1 MDGVHHRILFIQ
13 KLESFL
19 ECSLT
24 VDKTPS
30 FVCRR
35 GFHDMTGMTINGHV
49 SLGSVHVVALR
60 IHEAAT

>member
-1 MDGVHHRILFIQ
+1 
-13 KLESFL
+13 
-19 ECSLT
+19 LT